1 MAARKD
7 EQFFQNNNNFMNKK
21 VIDAMSLAMLSHD
34 NTNHSYNG
42 NPYALHLSMV
52 VHYAM
57 KYMYLI
63 AEEDE
68 DDVIAACWLHD
79 TIEDCRLT
87 YNDVKNRTNEKVAD
101 IVYALTNEKGKNR
114 AERGNENYYKGI
126 RETSNAVFVKLCDRL
141 ANVNYSAYSGSRM
154 LEMYA
159 KENVKFLENLGLEN
173 DYGGLPIG
181 IASMVNELKWLLDTH
196 SGTRYGT
203 DGLAGYSRRE

>member
-1 MAARKD
+1 
-7 EQFFQNNNNFMNKK
+7 MNR
-21 VIDAMSLAMLSHD
+21 IINAMTLAMSSHQ

-42 NPYALHLSMV
+42 NPYVLHLSMV

-57 KYMYLI
+57 KYINLI
-63 AEEDE
+63 AEEDV

-114 AERGNENYYKGI
+114 AERGNEKYYKGI
-126 RETSNAVFVKLCDRL
+126 RETPNAVFIKLCDRL
-141 ANVNYSAYSGSRM
+141 ANVSYSAYSGSRM
-154 LEMYA
+154 LQMYA
-159 KENVKFLENLGLEN
+159 NENDKFLNNLGLADDDLINNWNSEI
-173 DYGGLPIG
+173 GGFIPSG
-181 IASMVNELKWLLDTH
+181 IAKMVNELKWLLDTH

-203 DGLAGYSRRE
+203 DGLAGKV

>member
-1 MAARKD
+1 
-7 EQFFQNNNNFMNKK
+7 MNKK

-87 YNDVKNRTNEKVAD
+87 YNDVKNRTSEKIAD

-114 AERGNENYYKGI
+114 AERGNEKYYKGI
-126 RETSNAVFVKLCDRL
+126 RETPNAVFVKLCDRL
-141 ANVNYSAYSGSRM
+141 ANVRYSMYSGSRM
-154 LEMYA
+154 LDMYA
-159 KENVKFLENLGLEN
+159 KENEKFLANLFGSELDFFCTN
-173 DYGGLPIG
+173 IDSPYY
-181 IASMVNELKWLLDTH
+181 SMIKELQSMLDC

-203 DGLAGYSRRE
+203 DGLAGFHNDF